1 MQRFILLDANLLIGA
16 FDHDKDNPKHIEA
29 KQLVNALLLDDTVKI
44 AITPLI
50 RYEVMRGV
58 KRISLE
64 QMQAI
69 LDDFQEFEITD
80 KEGNFA
86 SHIYRKTNKQTDKHN
101 FDIFH
106 FAVCQIRQLE
116 WQSLDKD
123 FTTLQNAL
131 TSPIH

>member
-1 MQRFILLDANLLIGA
+1 MSERFILLDANLLIGA

-29 KQLVNALLLDDTVKI
+29 KSIVTELLNYDKVKI

-50 RYEVMRGV
+50 RYEVLRGV
-58 KRISLE
+58 KRIAVNE
-64 QMQAI
+64 MQAI

-86 SHIYRKTNKQTDKHN
+86 SQIYRLAKKQTNKHN

-106 FAVCQIRQLE
+106 YAVSKIRQLE
-116 WQSLDKD
+116 WQSLDSD
-123 FTTLQNAL
+123 FSTLENAL
-131 TSPIH
+131 NHS